1 MKQILILVTL
11 TMALTLTAAT
21 QKGVGKN
28 KLDPPTTTKAK
39 LMQGPK
45 IDFGT
50 KVELPC
56 TGAAGGDLASTVR
69 VTNNTADTIP
79 ALTLVY
85 VQTDNGKA
93 QQALSTPVARRGTA
107 IINAP
112 KGNTPRSCQAWYF
125 KK

>member
-1 MKQILILVTL
+1 MYTL
-11 TMALTLTAAT
+11 CNTQCTKHL
-21 QKGVGKN
+21 QKGAGKN
-28 KLDPPTTTKAK
+28 PLDPHPPTTTKAK

-56 TGAAGGDLASTVR
+56 TGAAGGDVASTVH

-79 ALTLVY
+79 ALTMVY

-112 KGNTPRSCQAWYF
+112 KGNTPRSCQAWFF